1 MTDENCSL
9 DQHLDFSSSPKNLQQ
24 PLPSVVCFNCLSGP
38 ESRPVYN
45 STTENRTFSPPSTS
59 VFSHS
64 NPRRIKKLPGARRGR
79 HSPSSAT
86 HPYMASQWGKSYNL
100 TLNQVLSFDYDMGLD
115 APKTISSEFGAFYC
129 LRMLKSPDM
138 VDCFNPKQ

>member
-1 MTDENCSL
+1 MFLFQGNSMQLARSSFGLFLRNCSASKTAL
-9 DQHLDFSSSPKNLQQ
+9 PVLTLFTKDPC
-24 PLPSVVCFNCLSGP
+24 PLCDEAKEVLKPYKH
-38 ESRPVYN
+38 R
-45 STTENRTFSPPSTS
+45 
-59 VFSHS
+59 
-64 NPRRIKKLPGARRGR
+64 KLPGARRGR

-138 VDCFNPKQ
+138 ADCFNPKQ